1 MSPTCRAP
9 ATPRARRG
17 LPATPPPRFAGS
29 LPTAASTSPAHC
41 RRWAPI
47 STSSRSRP
55 VVGTVDVHV
64 YDIARVEA
72 LAGPQGTLY
81 GASSEAGTIR
91 IISNKPDPSKASGS
105 YDLELNKISK
115 GGFGGQAEGY
125 FNLPIVKDRVA
136 LRTVAWYE
144 HTGGYID
151 NVLRSRRFPTSGIV
165 QTNSA
170 MLKDNANDVD
180 IYGLRAQL
188 GIDLND
194 SWTVTPSVNYQKTRW
209 NGSFM
214 SDDTKVGELKTAHY
228 FPEYGR
234 DEFVQ
239 AGGTITGKLA
249 DLDVTYAGYYMDR
262 RRADQNDYA
271 DYGYFYDLVAGSGSG
286 VVNNAGQMIDPSQVN
301 RNRAH
306 LTKHSQ
312 ELRVATP
319 THNRIRAVAGLFFQ
333 RQTQRDENDYLTPG
347 FADRLSIPGR
357 PGQVWLT
364 LENRVDRDYAAFG
377 QSDSSA
383 LTRPTLEQG
392 CVSASAARRAAGR
405 MASESLSSQGRRA
418 PTLVLSMP
426 TGPFRQNSRRAR
438 ASPGAPMPPTS

>member
-1 MSPTCRAP
+1 MIAKNILSSRTLLQTLLVSTVLASGTNAWAQSPAKQAP
-9 ATPRARRG
+9 PQIDPTEIIVTAQKRSENLQRVPLNIQALTAKKLEDLQVRNFADYVAYLPSTSYTTGTTGTPGNASASFRG
-17 LPATPPPRFAGS
+17 VVTDGGLYLSGT
-29 LPTAASTSPAHC
+29 LPTVGTYLDEQPITS
-41 RRWAPI
+41 
-47 STSSRSRP
+47 
-55 VVGTVDVHV
+55 VVGTVDIHV

-91 IISNKPDPSKASGS
+91 IISNKPDPHKASGS
-105 YDLELNKISK
+105 YDLELNKIFH
-115 GGFGGQAEGY
+115 GGIGGQAEGY

-136 LRTVAWYE
+136 LRTVGWYE

-170 MLKDNANDVD
+170 TVKDNANDVD

-188 GIDLND
+188 GIDLDDN
-194 SWTVTPSVNYQKTRW
+194 WTVTPSVIYQKSHW

-234 DEFVQ
+234 DEFIQ

-286 VVNNAGQMIDPSQVN
+286 VVNNAGQLIDPSQVN
-301 RNRAH
+301 RNHAH

-319 THNRIRAVAGLFFQ
+319 TA
-333 RQTQRDENDYLTPG
+333 
-347 FADRLSIPGR
+347 
-357 PGQVWLT
+357 
-364 LENRVDRDYAAFG
+364 
-377 QSDSSA
+377 
-383 LTRPTLEQG
+383 
-392 CVSASAARRAAGR
+392 
-405 MASESLSSQGRRA
+405 
-418 PTLVLSMP
+418 
-426 TGPFRQNSRRAR
+426 
-438 ASPGAPMPPTS
+438 